1 MTISFLFSSLSPSL
15 LLPFFQSVEAHGHT
29 ENILTLTI
37 QTNPLCSEFSR
48 GCICTSLCS
57 ALLTFTKIFPDTL
70 YLLSTPPTPDIPHYT
85 VLLRYYNFY
94 KSKVGD
100 NPVMSGNNPSLLD
113 RIFSNSYGSLRVS
126 VPDFCNFHNVSNVLI
141 IAIFVMVISGQWSW
155 CYYSYC
161 FWVPQKTVD
170 YWINVSSDHSVNC
183 SSPLSFPLLGPPL
196 PWDTII
202 LKLRQLRTLQ
212 WPLSVQVKEDWFI
225 SRFKSKARHE

>member
-1 MTISFLFSSLSPSL
+1 MTISFLFSSLSPSFL
-15 LLPFFQSVEAHGHT
+15 SICWSTWTYWKYPHTNYSNKPLMFWVFQRMY
-29 ENILTLTI
+29 LYF
-37 QTNPLCSEFSR
+37 PLF
-48 GCICTSLCS
+48 CS
-57 ALLTFTKIFPDTL
+57 ANLYQDFPRHTVFAF
-70 YLLSTPPTPDIPHYT
+70 YPPTPDIPHYT

-141 IAIFVMVISGQWSW
+141 IAVFVMVISGQWSW

-202 LKLRQLRTLQ
+202 LKLCQLRTLQ